1 MNLKDS
7 YMSLAEQMARDIY
20 RQDFYDLPENI
31 QKDIYNEAMETVIEE
46 VIGSKE
52 IG

>member
-1 MNLKDS
+1 
-7 YMSLAEQMARDIY
+7 MARDIY
-20 RQDFYDLPENI
+20 RQNFYDLSEDI
-31 QKDIYNEAMETVIEE
+31 QKDIYNEAMETVIEG